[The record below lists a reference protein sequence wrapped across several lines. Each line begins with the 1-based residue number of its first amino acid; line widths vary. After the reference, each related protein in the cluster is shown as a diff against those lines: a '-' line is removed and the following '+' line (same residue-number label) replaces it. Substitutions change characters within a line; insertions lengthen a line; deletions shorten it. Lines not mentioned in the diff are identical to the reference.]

1 MKKKSTELLYPSL
14 LRRCYKI
21 WVYDLFWLGLFSF
34 IFLHFYTIDRV
45 CYELDYF
52 LMYGVELT
60 PHGLKKLVDLI
71 LPCLSFWYFFR
82 SIMKSINLIRFTILT
97 SKHDKEIVD
106 EGGFK
111 RLYDGPE
118 GNGKTLN
125 TANDLVFLACKKDR
139 DMRLRYFLKCPFAD
153 ELKED
158 KDFAA
163 LKRSY
168 EFYEKNAD
176 MFAPHLM
183 ANFKIIVQGRKNYPF
198 SMEYIDQTRRLAES
212 MAIGLTELA
221 NVFPNSLSRI
231 PKDPKKDEFNIL
243 TKNESF
249 SLSRQ
254 YWDAH
259 IVGDEQRSGEVA
271 LGFRSTLSQL
281 RTLTAR
287 RKVLEPKFLIW
298 IEERLE
304 ERIRRKKEKTSKC
317 LSRFYTK
324 LNLLIEDLGFYVFS
338 YELKDGIT
346 SATKETDK
354 TFVISCDIP
363 YEYDTRGK
371 RYDYKLFDKVPT

>member
-1 MKKKSTELLYPSL
+1 MKQKSTELLYPSL

-34 IFLHFYTIDRV
+34 IFLRFYTIDRV

-60 PHGLKKLVDLI
+60 PHGLKKLADLI

-82 SIMKSINLIRFTILT
+82 SIMKTINLIRFTVLT
-97 SKHDKEIVD
+97 SKHDKEITD

-139 DMRLRYFLKCPFAD
+139 DMRLRYFLKCPFAE

-183 ANFKIIVQGRKNYPF
+183 ANFKIIVRGRKNYPF

-259 IVGDEQRSGEVA
+259 MVGDEQRSGEVA

-281 RTLTAR
+281 RTLTSR

-298 IEERLE
+298 IQGRLE
-304 ERIRRKKEKTSKC
+304 DRIRRKKEKTSKR
-317 LSRFYTK
+317 LSRLYTK

-346 SATKETDK
+346 SATKESDK

-363 YEYDTRGK
+363 YEFDTRGK

>member
-1 MKKKSTELLYPSL
+1 MKQKSTELLYPSL

-34 IFLHFYTIDRV
+34 IFLRFYTIDRV

-60 PHGLKKLVDLI
+60 PHGLKKLADLI

-82 SIMKSINLIRFTILT
+82 SIMKTINLIRFTVLT
-97 SKHDKEIVD
+97 SKHDKEITD

-153 ELKED
+153 ELKDD

-183 ANFKIIVQGRKNYPF
+183 ANFKIIVRGRKNYPF

-259 IVGDEQRSGEVA
+259 MVGDEQRSGEVA

-281 RTLTAR
+281 RTLTSR

-298 IEERLE
+298 IQGRLE
-304 ERIRRKKEKTSKC
+304 DRIRRKKEKTSKR
-317 LSRFYTK
+317 LSRLYTK

-346 SATKETDK
+346 SATKESDK

-363 YEYDTRGK
+363 YEFDTRGK

>member
-1 MKKKSTELLYPSL
+1 MKEKSSELFYPSIF
-14 LRRCYKI
+14 RRCYKI
-21 WVYDLFWLGLFSF
+21 WIYDLFWLALFGF
-34 IFLHFYTIDRV
+34 IFLRFYTIDRV

-60 PHGLKKLVDLI
+60 PHGLKKLADLI

-82 SIMKSINLIRFTILT
+82 SIMKTINLIRFTVLT
-97 SKHDKEIVD
+97 SKHDKEITD

-125 TANDLVFLACKKDR
+125 TANDLVFLACKKDK
-139 DMRLRYFLKCPFAD
+139 DMRLRYFLKCPFAE

-158 KDFAA
+158 KDFVA

-176 MFAPHLM
+176 MYAPHLM

-221 NVFPNSLSRI
+221 NVFPNSLSRV
-231 PKDPKKDEFNIL
+231 PKNPEEDEFNIL

-259 IVGDEQRSGEVA
+259 MIGDEQRSGEIA
-271 LGFRSTLSQL
+271 LGFRSTVSQL
-281 RTLTAR
+281 RTLTER

-298 IEERLE
+298 IQCRLE
-304 ERIRRKKEKTSKC
+304 ERIRRKKENTSKR
-317 LSRFYTK
+317 LSRLYTK

-338 YELKDGIT
+338 YNEKDGIT
-346 SATKETDK
+346 SATKESDK

-363 YEYDTRGK
+363 FEFDTRGK
-371 RYDYKLFDKVPT
+371 RYDYKLFDSVPT